1 MYSPC
6 GTPPALSNDQAGSI
20 ASLKELNPDVIL
32 LCFNVDDPSSI
43 HFLKSDVCFLS
54 FAVLLYLSCNSTRT
68 QVVRQVGRVCSD
80 KPILFVACKKDVRTD
95 PSELERL
102 RRIDKRLID
111 PSEVRQHPSLCT
123 IKPLTRAVRV

>member
-1 MYSPC
+1 MWDTS
-6 GTPPALSNDQAGSI
+6 SDDQAGSI

-43 HFLKSDVCFLS
+43 HLLKSDVCFLS
-54 FAVLLYLSCNSTRT
+54 FAVSLSSNSIRP

-102 RRIDKRLID
+102 RRIYKRLID
-111 PSEVRQHPSLCT
+111 PDEVWQYPSLCT
-123 IKPLTRAVRV
+123 IKPLTRAIRV